1 MMPACPICDADVAVP
16 AGVVAHELV
25 DCGECSTELEFA
37 SLEPPL
43 LREAP
48 LEEEDWGE

>member
-1 MMPACPICDADVAVP
+1 MLACPVCDAAVAVP
-16 AGVVAHELV
+16 EDALIHELV
-25 DCGECSTELEFA
+25 DCSDCATELEIA
-37 SLEPPL
+37 SLSPPL